1 MELTVVVTRESGAFW
16 STVDELP
23 GCFASGRTLSE
34 LRDALAEAIGM
45 YLWDL
50 PGVPVTSELAVG
62 ESTIVVVPPTSAR
75 ADALTDDS
83 RSPPG
88 AQ

>member
-16 STVDELP
+16 SEVDELP

-50 PGVPVTSELAVG
+50 PGVAVESDLAVG
-62 ESTIVVVPPTSAR
+62 EGTIEVVPPTSAH
-75 ADALTDDS
+75 ADEATG
-83 RSPPG
+83 PPG
-88 AQ
+88 

>member
-1 MELTVVVTRESGAFW
+1 MHLKIFIHQDGAEYW
-16 STVDELP
+16 SEIAELP

-50 PGVPVTSELAVG
+50 PGVAAESDLALG
-62 ESTIVVVPPTSAR
+62 EGTIVVVPPTFGGP
-75 ADALTDDS
+75 DET
-83 RSPPG
+83 PG
-88 AQ
+88 HVG

>member
-16 STVDELP
+16 SKVDELP

-50 PGVPVTSELAVG
+50 PGVPVESELAMG
-62 ESTIVVVPPTSAR
+62 EGTIVVVPPM
-75 ADALTDDS
+75 
-83 RSPPG
+83 SPGPG
-88 AQ
+88 ESTRPSE